1 MFARAIINGDI
12 YDPRVEHP
20 GITCQSEWAACA
32 EQLIK
37 SRQHVR
43 KRIRARGTCKHSHY
57 SSLLGVYIYVNV
69 LM

>member
-12 YDPRVEHP
+12 YDLRVEHR
-20 GITCQSEWAACA
+20 GITCQSEWAVYA

-43 KRIRARGTCKHSHY
+43 KRICARGTCEHSMRL
-57 SSLLGVYIYVNV
+57 SI
-69 LM
+69 